1 MGLRLPSCLPDHKPL
16 TLIYQHE
23 EALTLTTPISLS
35 LFIYSLGSGMKES
48 YTAQNSLELN
58 PPPDP
63 PHHSIQNKELSP
75 PKKGMDIKIDYLQLP
90 ADPSLWLVSEIP

>member
-1 MGLRLPSCLPDHKPL
+1 MGLRLPSCLLDHKPL

-58 PPPDP
+58 PLQILPTILYRVKNFLP
-63 PHHSIQNKELSP
+63 QRKEWTLRLITP
-75 PKKGMDIKIDYLQLP
+75 V
-90 ADPSLWLVSEIP
+90 VSGIPYPVVES